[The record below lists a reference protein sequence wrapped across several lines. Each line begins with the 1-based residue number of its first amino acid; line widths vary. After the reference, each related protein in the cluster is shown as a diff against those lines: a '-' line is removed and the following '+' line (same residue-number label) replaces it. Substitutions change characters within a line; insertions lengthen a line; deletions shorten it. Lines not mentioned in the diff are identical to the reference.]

1 MINVFII
8 DDHQMILEGIYSLL
22 LGERDIKWM
31 GSARLPDELMSFL
44 KTSQPDV
51 LLMDINLPQ
60 RSGLDLCK
68 EVKEKYPALSI
79 IGLSTSDQVSV
90 IRKMKENGASGFLLK
105 DASKQEIILAL
116 QEVSKG
122 REYVSFSV
130 AEALKKKI
138 PNDQLLPVLT
148 KREKQILEFI
158 AEGLTNH
165 EIAVKLFLNITTID
179 SHRKNML
186 TKFNVKNT
194 AALIKIAMSNHLI

>member
-1 MINVFII
+1 MISVFII
-8 DDHQMILEGIYSLL
+8 DDHQMILEGIHSLL
-22 LGERDIKWM
+22 LGERDIEWM
-31 GSARLPDELMSFL
+31 GSARLPGELQAFL
-44 KTSQPDV
+44 KTKQPDV

-60 RSGLDLCK
+60 KSGLDLCK
-68 EVKEKYPALSI
+68 EVKEKYPAVHI

-90 IRKMKENGASGFLLK
+90 IRKMRENGASGFLLK
-105 DASKQEIILAL
+105 DASKQEIIMAL
-116 QEVSKG
+116 REVSNG

-130 AEALKKKI
+130 AEALKKRM
-138 PNDQLLPVLT
+138 PNDLLPVLT

-165 EIAVKLFLNITTID
+165 EIAAKLFLNSTTID